1 MRSFLSFWVRALLV
15 LALGGFAA
23 VAQVGDQ
30 DNQLVNSDRLAKPS
44 KPESS
49 EEDVELLTAPLPHPY
64 ICVGP
69 SLMGGGYAQL
79 AYRVEGG
86 IDVESKHAI
95 VRALGAYDNGHKVD
109 DADQPNPNG
118 HDRYLESAAYFRAS
132 RGWFVGMG
140 WRWNQLSTS
149 NYAKGG
155 TRPEFGG
162 GYDWFLR
169 PCNECRRD
177 FSMRF
182 DVDWVT
188 AGNDWENGSH
198 GPDITL
204 TYPAPSEK
212 RHWFLRQNTG
222 IYRFHQTVSSPT
234 DLSLTQQQ
242 RANTSV
248 DTFTDFG
255 VLFRY

>member
-1 MRSFLSFWVRALLV
+1 MRSFLSFLV
-15 LALGGFAA
+15 LALGCCAA
-23 VAQVGDQ
+23 VGQVDDQSSQFSSSDHLAQ
-30 DNQLVNSDRLAKPS
+30 PS

-64 ICVGP
+64 ISVGP
-69 SLMGGGYAQL
+69 SLMGGGYGRL
-79 AYRVEGG
+79 AYRAEAG
-86 IDVESKHAI
+86 IDLESKYAI
-95 VRALGAYDNGHKVD
+95 VRALAAYDDGHKVD

-132 RGWFVGMG
+132 RGWFAGMG

-155 TRPEFGG
+155 ARPEFGG

-169 PCNECRRD
+169 PCYECRRD
-177 FSMRF
+177 FSMRIA
-182 DVDWVT
+182 VDWVT

-198 GPDITL
+198 GPDIAL
-204 TYPAPSEK
+204 TFPAPSEK
-212 RHWFLRQNTG
+212 RHWFWRQDTG
-222 IYRFHQTVSSPT
+222 IYRFHQTVTAPT

-242 RANTSV
+242 RANTAI
-248 DTFTDFG
+248 DIFTDFG
-255 VLFRY
+255 VLFRF